1 MIDKT
6 HSSEQELNHSTHEE
20 LEKLRT
26 EVANLKRQIED
37 LRSDLRYYELQATK
51 SYWTVLLVLNSAQ
64 VLSPTP

>member
-51 SYWTVLLVLNSAQ
+51 SY
-64 VLSPTP
+64 